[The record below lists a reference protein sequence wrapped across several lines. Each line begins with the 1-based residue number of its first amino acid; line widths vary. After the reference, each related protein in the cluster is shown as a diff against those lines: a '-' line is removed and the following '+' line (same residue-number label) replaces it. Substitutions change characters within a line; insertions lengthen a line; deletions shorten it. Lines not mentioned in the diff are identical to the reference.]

1 MLIGVPAES
10 DPAEGRV
17 AATPETVK
25 KFVGLGAQVRVQTGA
40 GLKSGIADQDYTA
53 AGGTLTPD
61 TPATVREAEIVLR
74 VRRPSPADIA
84 GVKPG
89 AAIIAVM
96 DPYGH
101 IDALQ
106 SLASA
111 GVCAFAMELM
121 PRITRAQTMDVL
133 SSQANIAGYRA
144 VIDAAAEY
152 GRVIPMMMT
161 AAGMIQPAKIFVMG
175 VGVAGLQAIATA
187 RKLAAI
193 VTATDVRPAT
203 KEQVVSL
210 GAKFVAVE
218 DEEFKQAE
226 TAAGYAKEMS
236 AEYKAKQ
243 ADLIASHIAS
253 QDIVI
258 TTALIP
264 GRPAPVLVTAPMVE
278 SMRPGSVIVDLAV
291 ERGGNC
297 ELSKAGETVVSRN
310 GVKILGPVNIAGRLP
325 ATASALYAKNLLA
338 FVETLIDPKT
348 KSLAIKW
355 DDELVKATLLT
366 KDGALVH
373 PGFQGGG

>member
-1 MLIGVPAES
+1 MLVAIPAEN

-25 KFVGLGAQVRVQTGA
+25 KLIGLGAEVKVQTGA
-40 GLKSGIADQDYTA
+40 GLKSGIPDQDYAAAGAAIVPGTA
-53 AGGTLTPD
+53 AAVQD
-61 TPATVREAEIVLR
+61 ADIVLR
-74 VRRPSPADIA
+74 VRRPSAADIA
-84 GVKPG
+84 GAKQG
-89 AAIIAVM
+89 AAIIAIM

-101 IDALQ
+101 VDALQ

-161 AAGMIQPAKIFVMG
+161 AAGMIKPATIFIMG

-210 GAKFVAVE
+210 GAKFIAVE

-243 ADLIASHIAS
+243 AALTASHIAA

-264 GRPAPVLVTAPMVE
+264 GRPAPVLITAAMVE
-278 SMRPGSVIVDLAV
+278 TMRPGSVIVDLAA

-297 ELSKAGETVVSRN
+297 ELTKPGETVVSKN
-310 GVKILGPVNIAGRLP
+310 GVKIVGPLNIAGRLP

-338 FVETLIDPKT
+338 FIETLVDPQS

-366 KDGALVH
+366 KDGGLAH
-373 PGFQGGG
+373 PSFQGGG